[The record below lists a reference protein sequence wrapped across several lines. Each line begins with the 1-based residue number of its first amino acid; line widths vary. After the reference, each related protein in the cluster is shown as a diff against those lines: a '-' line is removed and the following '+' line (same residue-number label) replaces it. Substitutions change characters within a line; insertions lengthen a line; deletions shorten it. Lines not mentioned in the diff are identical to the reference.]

1 MTITFGDEQDD
12 PLPAAELVRFAELVL
27 IEEGLPP
34 DTAVS
39 LTMVDE
45 DTIAELNLAHLGK
58 TGPTDVLSF
67 PIEDAAPGRPPLPD
81 DAGPPLEL
89 GDVFI
94 APGVVRAN
102 ASRDRVAFDDEMS
115 LMVVHGLLHLL
126 GWDHE
131 DDDDATAMEKREGE
145 LLSLVGKV
153 RP

>member
-1 MTITFGDEQDD
+1 VIITFGDEQDD
-12 PLPAAELVRFAELVL
+12 PLPTDDLARLAELVL
-27 IEEGLPP
+27 IEEGLDL

-39 LTMVDE
+39 LTLVDE
-45 DTIAELNLAHLGK
+45 DTIADLNRVHMGK

-67 PIEDAAPGRPPLPD
+67 PIEDAAPGRPPLPED
-81 DAGPPLEL
+81 GGPPLEL

-102 ASRDRVAFDDEMS
+102 ARRDGVAFDDELS

-126 GWDHE
+126 GWDHGN
-131 DDDDATAMEKREGE
+131 DDDATAMEKREGE
-145 LLSLVGKV
+145 LLSLIGKV

>member
-12 PLPAAELVRFAELVL
+12 PLPAANLVRFAELVL

-34 DTAVS
+34 DTGVS

-45 DTIAELNLAHLGK
+45 DTIAELNLAHLGRS
-58 TGPTDVLSF
+58 GPTDVLSF
-67 PIEDAAPGRPPLPD
+67 PIEDAAPGRPPLPE

-102 ASRDRVAFDDEMS
+102 ARRDGVVFEDELT
-115 LMVVHGLLHLL
+115 LMVVHGMLHLL
-126 GWDHE
+126 GWDHVA
-131 DDDDATAMEKREGE
+131 DDDAAAMEKREGE
-145 LLSLVGKV
+145 LLSLVGRV

>member
-1 MTITFGDEQDD
+1 VIITFGDERDD
-12 PLPAAELVRFAELVL
+12 PLPTDDLARLAELVL
-27 IEEGLPP
+27 IEEGLDL

-39 LTMVDE
+39 LTLVDE
-45 DTIAELNLAHLGK
+45 DTIADLNRVHMGK

-67 PIEDAAPGRPPLPD
+67 PIEDAAPGRPPLPED
-81 DAGPPLEL
+81 GGPPLEL

-102 ASRDRVAFDDEMS
+102 AGRDGVAFDDELS

-126 GWDHE
+126 GWDHGN
-131 DDDDATAMEKREGE
+131 DDDATAMEKREGE
-145 LLSLVGKV
+145 LLSLIGKV

>member
-1 MTITFGDEQDD
+1 MIITFGDEQDD
-12 PLPAAELVRFAELVL
+12 PLPTDDLARLAELVL
-27 IEEGLPP
+27 IEEGLDL

-39 LTMVDE
+39 LTLVDE
-45 DTIAELNLAHLGK
+45 DTIADLNRVHMGK

-67 PIEDAAPGRPPLPD
+67 PIEDAAPGRPPLPED
-81 DAGPPLEL
+81 GGPPLEL

-102 ASRDRVAFDDEMS
+102 TRRDGVAFDDELS

-126 GWDHE
+126 GWDHGN
-131 DDDDATAMEKREGE
+131 DDDATAMEKREGE
-145 LLSLVGKV
+145 LLSLIGKV